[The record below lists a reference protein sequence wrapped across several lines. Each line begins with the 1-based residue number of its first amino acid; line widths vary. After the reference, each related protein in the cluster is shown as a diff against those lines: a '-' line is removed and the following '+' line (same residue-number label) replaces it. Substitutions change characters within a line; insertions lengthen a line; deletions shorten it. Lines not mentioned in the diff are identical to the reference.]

1 MSAKY
6 HKRRRRSRS
15 YQAYVLIGMPSSGKS
30 SLGRRIAK
38 ALNCNFIDT
47 DDVLAAREGCS
58 IGELS
63 QKCDFAEFVR
73 REEAAVMSLQP
84 CRAVI
89 ATGGS
94 VVYGTR
100 AMRHLKRFATVI
112 YLDVPLPQLRRRVGD
127 LASRGVILPAGY
139 SFADLYQE
147 RSKLYKRYNDITF
160 RTNRLSPR
168 LSAACLANLIRF
180 IEADSPRGPVREP
193 DKP

>member
-6 HKRRRRSRS
+6 HKPRRRPRS

-38 ALNCNFIDT
+38 TLDCPFIDT

-58 IGELS
+58 VGELS
-63 QKCDFAEFVR
+63 QQCDFAEFVR
-73 REEAAVMSLQP
+73 REEAAVMSLKP

-94 VVYGTR
+94 VVYGAR
-100 AMRHLKRFATVI
+100 AMRHLKRFATII

-139 SFADLYQE
+139 SFADLYRE
-147 RSKLYKRYNDITF
+147 RSKLYKRYNDITY

-168 LSAACLANLIRF
+168 LSAACLAALLRF
-180 IEADSPRGPVREP
+180 IEAQCPRGPVP
-193 DKP
+193 GSDQH